1 MEIPQYIRVA
11 DICATPVECKAVMER
26 FINAGQAYVLSRGPQ
41 GVMFMLIDG
50 ERTARVALQ
59 NGMMLPGKTME
70 ALLRGILHH
79 DGDMDMVLA
88 EVALPEKV
96 LTLATWTV
104 REAPSEE
111 AEPCYRTFMSS
122 SDLQKILSFPMQ
134 REYEPYS
141 DVYVVTSTTSLKQ
154 GVSLSRITIPVEI
167 IYTVIC
173 PEGVKADPEMV
184 RKGDRM
190 TLTFTK
196 PGFTSQSI
204 TLSAGSP
211 SPFVKYDG
219 AAILVSPLNS
229 VGINFTR
236 RIPVIVRSAKG
247 RAVAGYSITVNGR
260 PVNTSRPFID
270 LTERDLAPGNI
281 VEIAVSSTNYQT
293 LIVKLPA
300 EKADVDTPLEL
311 VLQPERQGITLRLN
325 FADGTMVEHELAL
338 ERNDPRYRTLR
349 GGSYC
354 GFRAHLI
361 SNPGEPEQYNV
372 EIKAGGKAIEVA
384 SSQPKAVR
392 MEREAISSASD
403 PSKSSQAGDK
413 PADTPAEPTAETRKR
428 RKSYVPKWV
437 IFIGVVIAVAI
448 AAYAVFF
455 LPGLFARFGESHNV
469 DNVVDVTGV
478 VGDTIS
484 DDYVQPTED
493 MTSAQSEPATNST
506 IDPSVNSVANSE
518 AQAASEVSTV
528 SAGVASNPDATY
540 LNRTKVWKRS
550 ELTSEEGRRVY
561 DLLGNGDI
569 DAILSDPYFRRDNSE
584 ANPTAM
590 KIADLL
596 WGAKNTPTQR
606 ANEVALRK
614 TKGQPSI
621 DLWSLYEALA
631 RVRPAEPNTGQ
642 RP

>member
-1 MEIPQYIRVA
+1 MEIPKYIRVS
-11 DICATPVECKAVMER
+11 DICATTAECKAVMER
-26 FINAGQAYVLSRGPQ
+26 FINAGQAYVLSRGAQ

-50 ERTARVALQ
+50 ERTARVALH
-59 NGMMLPGKTME
+59 NGMMLPGKTIE

-79 DGDMDMVLA
+79 DGDMDKVLA
-88 EVALPEKV
+88 EVHLPETV
-96 LTLATWTV
+96 LTLDTWIV

-111 AEPCYRTFMSS
+111 AESCYRTFMSS
-122 SDLQKILSFPMQ
+122 SDLQKVLSFPLQ
-134 REYEPYS
+134 KEYEPYG

-154 GVSLSRITIPVEI
+154 GATLPRITMPVEI
-167 IYTVIC
+167 VYTVIC

-219 AAILVSPLNS
+219 AAILVSPLEN

-236 RIPVIVRSAKG
+236 RIPVVVRSAKG

-270 LTERDLAPGNI
+270 LTERDLAPGNT
-281 VEIAVSSTNYQT
+281 VEIAVSSTNFQT
-293 LIVKLPA
+293 LTVQLPA
-300 EKADVDTPLEL
+300 DKADVDTPLEL

-325 FADGTMVEHELAL
+325 FADGTTVEHELAL
-338 ERNDPRYRTLR
+338 ERNDPRYRALR

-372 EIKAGGKAIEVA
+372 EVKAGGKAVEVA
-384 SSQPKAVR
+384 AAQPQAVR
-392 MEREAISSASD
+392 MERETITVPDESATAQTSENTEED
-403 PSKSSQAGDK
+403 LTAATGKVRKS
-413 PADTPAEPTAETRKR
+413 
-428 RKSYVPKWV
+428 RKSYVPQWAIYV
-437 IFIGVVIAVAI
+437 GVVVAVAL
-448 AAYAVFF
+448 AAYVVFY
-455 LPGLFARFGESHNV
+455 LPGWFSKFGDGDNTS
-469 DNVVDVTGV
+469 NVVDVTGV

-484 DDYVQPTED
+484 DASVQPVEPLAPTQD
-493 MTSAQSEPATNST
+493 KSE
-506 IDPSVNSVANSE
+506 
-518 AQAASEVSTV
+518 EVSSTV
-528 SAGVASNPDATY
+528 PETVAEIATVPAPVAANPDAAY
-540 LNRTKVWKRS
+540 LNGNKVWKRS

-561 DLLGNGDI
+561 DLLGKANI
-569 DAILSDPYFRRDNSE
+569 DDILSDPYFRRDNTS
-584 ANPTAM
+584 ANPTAV

-596 WGAKNTPTQR
+596 WEAKGTPTQR
-606 ANEVALRK
+606 ANEAALRK
-614 TKGQPSI
+614 TKGQSSI
-621 DLWSLYEALA
+621 DLWKLYEALA
-631 RVRPAEPNTGQ
+631 RVRPAEPNSGQ

>member
-1 MEIPQYIRVA
+1 M
-11 DICATPVECKAVMER
+11 
-26 FINAGQAYVLSRGPQ
+26 
-41 GVMFMLIDG
+41 
-50 ERTARVALQ
+50 
-59 NGMMLPGKTME
+59 
-70 ALLRGILHH
+70 
-79 DGDMDMVLA
+79 
-88 EVALPEKV
+88 
-96 LTLATWTV
+96 
-104 REAPSEE
+104 
-111 AEPCYRTFMSS
+111 
-122 SDLQKILSFPMQ
+122 
-134 REYEPYS
+134 
-141 DVYVVTSTTSLKQ
+141 
-154 GVSLSRITIPVEI
+154 
-167 IYTVIC
+167 
-173 PEGVKADPEMV
+173 
-184 RKGDRM
+184 
-190 TLTFTK
+190 
-196 PGFTSQSI
+196 
-204 TLSAGSP
+204 
-211 SPFVKYDG
+211 
-219 AAILVSPLNS
+219 
-229 VGINFTR
+229 
-236 RIPVIVRSAKG
+236 
-247 RAVAGYSITVNGR
+247 
-260 PVNTSRPFID
+260 
-270 LTERDLAPGNI
+270 
-281 VEIAVSSTNYQT
+281 
-293 LIVKLPA
+293 
-300 EKADVDTPLEL
+300 
-311 VLQPERQGITLRLN
+311 
-325 FADGTMVEHELAL
+325 
-338 ERNDPRYRTLR
+338 R

-403 PSKSSQAGDK
+403 PSKSAQAGDK
-413 PADTPAEPTAETRKR
+413 TADTPAEPTAETRKR

-448 AAYAVFF
+448 ATYAVFF

-484 DDYVQPTED
+484 DDYVQPTD
-493 MTSAQSEPATNST
+493 MTSAQSEPDANPTVDS
-506 IDPSVNSVANSE
+506 SVNSVANSE

-528 SAGVASNPDATY
+528 SAGVASNPDAAY

-584 ANPTAM
+584 ANPTAV